1 MGGTGNEP
9 ITKIAEKQGV
19 TPERGTVSG
28 TLPAD
33 SAVADVVAAW
43 PALPPAIRRAVL
55 ALIGVKP

>member
-1 MGGTGNEP
+1 MGAERLEP
-9 ITKIAEKQGV
+9 ITKSPEKQGV
-19 TPERGTVSG
+19 TPERGTESG

-33 SAVADVVAAW
+33 SDVVAAW